1 MNKISILFILC
12 ALTLSTFAQNETK
25 KEETTKQS
33 NLEETIQGIFKKI
46 GKTLNNKQSNL
57 EDGMY
62 AKINTTKGEI
72 LIQLEYEKTPLT
84 VANFVGLAEGT
95 LKNNKK
101 EAGTP
106 YYDGLKFHRVIADFM
121 VQGGCPDGTGM
132 GDPGYK
138 FADEFHPELKHDK
151 GGILSM
157 ANSGPTT
164 NGSQFFITHKETS
177 WLDGKHTVFGH
188 VIEGMDV
195 VNSIAQDDE
204 MISVTII
211 KEGKA
216 AKSFNANNVFESAQA
231 DIEKAKAS
239 KADKSANAMKKL
251 TEGATF
257 TESGLAYFMIKE
269 GKGEQATAGKTVSVH
284 YTGKL
289 ADGTKFDSS
298 HDRNAPIE
306 FPLGKGNVIP
316 GWDEGIALLKVGG
329 KATFIIPPHLA
340 YGARGAG
347 GVIPPNATLIF
358 EVELMEVK

>member
-1 MNKISILFILC
+1 MNAILLGL
-12 ALTLSTFAQNETK
+12 ALLASTQF
-25 KEETTKQS
+25 
-33 NLEETIQGIFKKI
+33 
-46 GKTLNNKQSNL
+46 NNNDNKSNL

-121 VQGGCPDGTGM
+121 VQGGCPDGTGS
-132 GDPGYK
+132 GSPGYS

-188 VIEGMDV
+188 VVEGMDI
-195 VNSIAQDDE
+195 VNSIAQDDV
-204 MISVTII
+204 MNTVTII
-211 KEGKA
+211 REGDA
-216 AKSFNANNVFESAQA
+216 AKAFDANSVFETAQA
-231 DIEKAKAS
+231 GIEKANAS
-239 KADKSANAMKKL
+239 KANKAAETMKKL
-251 TEGATF
+251 TEGAKT

-269 GKGEQATAGKTVSVH
+269 GVGAQAKAGQTVSVH

-306 FPLGKGNVIP
+306 FPLGEGRVIP

-329 KATFIIPPHLA
+329 KATFIIPPSLA
-340 YGARGAG
+340 YGERGAG

-358 EVELMEVK
+358 EV